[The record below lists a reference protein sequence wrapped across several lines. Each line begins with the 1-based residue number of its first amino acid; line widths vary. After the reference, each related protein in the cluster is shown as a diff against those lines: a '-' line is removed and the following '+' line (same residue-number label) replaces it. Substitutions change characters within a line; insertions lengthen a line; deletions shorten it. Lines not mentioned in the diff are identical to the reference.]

1 MPAFMA
7 ANGGSAVIPFGGSV
21 TFTFDYTA
29 PVANAG
35 VVIANTVTVIGQDDE
50 QNPVED
56 SATDR
61 ETYKNLNPMMTVTK
75 TADKTEVTIG
85 SIVTYTYYLTN
96 TSIAGAFDPLSGI
109 TLVDTDGTPSYVSGD
124 SNMNSILEVGETWK
138 YVLTYTTTSFGIHN
152 NTVTASGKDD
162 ENITAVGYASAA
174 INVSG
179 QQEDGKTLGY
189 YSNKN
194 GQKDLTGSRTGTTL
208 LSSIYNNLF
217 APITGLLAKDSVNS
231 VLVDANGNYK
241 PLSFFSSYANV
252 RNYLL
257 GATASNMG
265 YMLSAQLLTTEFN
278 VQLGRIFA
286 SKSIIASAVAMPIA
300 SQNSLSVNNGAL
312 NWMQVS
318 YSGVAYIQT
327 ILNAAIASLK
337 ASPNTLTSGPDRV
350 YQEGLKCLLD
360 AMNNNQSIF
369 LP

>member
-1 MPAFMA
+1 M
-7 ANGGSAVIPFGGSV
+7 
-21 TFTFDYTA
+21 
-29 PVANAG
+29 
-35 VVIANTVTVIGQDDE
+35 
-50 QNPVED
+50 
-56 SATDR
+56 
-61 ETYKNLNPMMTVTK
+61 
-75 TADKTEVTIG
+75 
-85 SIVTYTYYLTN
+85 
-96 TSIAGAFDPLSGI
+96 
-109 TLVDTDGTPSYVSGD
+109 
-124 SNMNSILEVGETWK
+124 
-138 YVLTYTTTSFGIHN
+138 
-152 NTVTASGKDD
+152 
-162 ENITAVGYASAA
+162 
-174 INVSG
+174 
-179 QQEDGKTLGY
+179 
-189 YSNKN
+189 
-194 GQKDLTGSRTGTTL
+194 
-208 LSSIYNNLF
+208 
-217 APITGLLAKDSVNS
+217 LAKDSVNS